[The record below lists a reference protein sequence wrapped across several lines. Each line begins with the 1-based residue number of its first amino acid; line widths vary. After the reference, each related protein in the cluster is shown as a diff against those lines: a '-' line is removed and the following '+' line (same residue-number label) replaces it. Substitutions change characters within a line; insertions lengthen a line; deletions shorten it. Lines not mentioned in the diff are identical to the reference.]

1 MPVLRLALRI
11 ATACGGHP
19 TPAEPSP
26 PPAVEPAPAADAA
39 IADGEVVAAAPDAA
53 PQPPASPPTYL
64 HRIVSVRLVGV
75 ELELVVDGGARDGI
89 RNDWAA
95 TLVDAS
101 DHVVGVKLRIVAV
114 AEDRTI
120 VMARATR
127 DQLRDKRVRLAPAN

>member
-1 MPVLRLALRI
+1 VLRLALLI
-11 ATACGGHP
+11 ATACGGPP

-26 PPAVEPAPAADAA
+26 PLAVEPGPAADAA
-39 IADGEVVAAAPDAA
+39 SADGEVVAAAPDAA
-53 PQPPASPPTYL
+53 PRPPPPSPPTHL

-89 RNDWAA
+89 RKDWAA

-101 DHVVGVKLRIVAV
+101 DRVVGVKLRIAAV

-127 DQLRDKRVRLAPAN
+127 DQVLDKRVRLAPPN